1 MTRSLFDL
9 SLPGCLTSDNQL
21 YFCHRRMT
29 NWLIWKFEI
38 GHCLTTGK
46 DMKNFACSQINK
58 HTQTLFA
65 TYLSG
70 IFVQRLPRIAGL
82 LYFLS
87 GEWHRQAWSIP
98 ALTVNL
104 RVYLHATLK
113 QEHSQTWTHCQMDLL
128 WNWRRMLR
136 RTCMIS
142 LYIVIKLLVSAGRH
156 QNQQEKN
163 YKNAKFQ
170 QDISINEKVMKKLVQ
185 LKLYPPLPLSSV
197 FAA

>member
-1 MTRSLFDL
+1 
-9 SLPGCLTSDNQL
+9 
-21 YFCHRRMT
+21 
-29 NWLIWKFEI
+29 
-38 GHCLTTGK
+38 
-46 DMKNFACSQINK
+46 MKNFACSQIKNILK
-58 HTQTLFA
+58 HSFA

-82 LYFLS
+82 RLLYRLLYFFR

-98 ALTVNL
+98 ALNL
-104 RVYLHATLK
+104 RVYLHATLM

-136 RTCMIS
+136 WTCMIS

-156 QNQQEKN
+156 QNQQEKH

-170 QDISINEKVMKKLVQ
+170 QDISINKKVMKKLVIFEF
-185 LKLYPPLPLSSV
+185 YPVPRCRVRTPL
-197 FAA
+197 FI